1 MTSLWQPQC
10 RNEFPET
17 PKKKGLSNNYGAGL
31 KRRVA
36 ARIVGHLVAEK
47 RWGILRQT
55 MKSRE
60 GGDVLTAKSPRA
72 PSQISASV
80 KMSLYELGVL
90 GVLRFTFAAFK
101 EEPKGNVMCRQLLTF
116 VLMVAFA
123 LNAMA
128 QTSRRKQSNSLAAG
142 YWPVEKSQPIVD
154 KTQPIRLAPELSHLS
169 AGERAALAKL
179 LQAGQIFQGLYEKQR
194 HPQAASAYKDL
205 LALETRIGPSA
216 ATENL
221 RTLYRLNQGPIA
233 TTLENK
239 REPFLPVEAV
249 QPGKNVYPWGVQ
261 KESIEKFLAT
271 HADERSQLLDIR
283 GVVRAATAQNVKQDL
298 ATLSKYPVLSTLHP
312 GLENRL
318 KATDFMRSY
327 RAGMRSAQPQAFYAV
342 PYSVAFAEELM
353 KAYGLLNE
361 AAGDLEKDDEEFA
374 KYLRNRARDLLSD
387 DYESGDASW
396 VTGHFKH
403 LNAQIGS
410 YETYDDELYGVK
422 TFFGFSLLSLR
433 QQETTAL
440 RQAMRGLQTLEDSL
454 PYDHHK
460 HVRED
465 IPVGVYDVIADFG
478 QTRGG
483 NTATILPNESYLA
496 RRYGRTILLR
506 ANIMRDQNIFQST
519 SATLAA
525 ALGDE
530 PARALTSDGNFYRTL
545 WHEVGHYLG
554 VDRTKDDRDLDE
566 ALQEDSSVLEEM
578 KADLVS
584 LFVAEALRKQGYY
597 NDAQLKSVYAGGIL
611 RVLQNNKPR
620 RDQPYNTM
628 QLMQWNF
635 FLQNGLLSF
644 DAFSKTL
651 RIHYDKYHEVVGKM
665 LAQTLE
671 VQYQGDKA
679 GADRFIDKYATW
691 DEELHGAIARKIREA
706 QRYRFRLFKYA
717 ALGE

>member
-1 MTSLWQPQC
+1 MF
-10 RNEFPET
+10 R
-17 PKKKGLSNNYGAGL
+17 
-31 KRRVA
+31 
-36 ARIVGHLVAEK
+36 H
-47 RWGILRQT
+47 
-55 MKSRE
+55 
-60 GGDVLTAKSPRA
+60 
-72 PSQISASV
+72 
-80 KMSLYELGVL
+80 
-90 GVLRFTFAAFK
+90 
-101 EEPKGNVMCRQLLTF
+101 LLTF
-116 VLMVAFA
+116 VLMLAFA

-154 KTQPIRLAPELSHLS
+154 KTQPIRLAPELSQLS

-205 LALETRIGPSA
+205 LALGPSA

-239 REPFLPVEAV
+239 REPFLPVDAV

-361 AAGDLEKDDEEFA
+361 AAGDLERDDEEFA

-525 ALGDE
+525 ALGEE